1 MVRLPPMGGPCML
14 LMAQP
19 HDRKN
24 SDTFFKTENLKKK
37 KPTLMLFYQASKID
51 KESTKPLHFDF
62 RTTSL

>member
-1 MVRLPPMGGPCML
+1 ML